1 MNAWRIHLFQ
11 RVAVVLRL
19 SVTHPNTIISLLDL
33 LLFRGMRRQRIG
45 KLLLRINLAS
55 SFVEN
60 EKKIPAIFV
69 ISEVRVESPEIG
81 IDQVRITTDKSYLAA
96 RWRKQIDSERESD
109 ACIALRILCD
119 EVKAE
124 RSRCV
129 LWHRMRIIRY
139 IILLRYE

>member
-1 MNAWRIHLFQ
+1 M
-11 RVAVVLRL
+11 
-19 SVTHPNTIISLLDL
+19 THPNTIISLLDL

-96 RWRKQIDSERESD
+96 R
-109 ACIALRILCD
+109 
-119 EVKAE
+119 
-124 RSRCV
+124 
-129 LWHRMRIIRY
+129 
-139 IILLRYE
+139 